1 MVPLDLKEIHVLSV
15 ILSKR
20 MAVCGF
26 GEELVISA
34 SLSVV
39 RLSLVARRRF

>member
-1 MVPLDLKEIHVLSV
+1 MIPLDLKEIHVLCV

-20 MAVCGF
+20 IDISGF